1 MKTNQIMVSQDRE
14 LFGVLIRQETKTN
27 MLNLSDLKEAYLH
40 GRVLNKWSDKRIE
53 DVLQS
58 SDNHERLYYL
68 LEKQGFVNTGIVA
81 FMGDMKKSPTQTL
94 KRNNVYKTTGR
105 GENKTTWCNPYI
117 WVLIAMEMNPELYAS
132 VVTWLTDKLILNRIE
147 AGNFYKGFTNCI
159 IDWKP
164 NYPKIAYALNQIV
177 FGKHEI
183 GIRNN
188 ANEEQLKQLTDVQK
202 KLGFAV
208 EMGYITDEKMLME
221 EMRKIYTFIN
231 K

>member
-1 MKTNQIMVSQDRE
+1 MKTNQIMISQDRE

-27 MLNLSDLKEAYLH
+27 MLNLSDLKEAYTH
-40 GRVLNKWSDKRIE
+40 GRVLKGWNLKRIE
-53 DVLQS
+53 NVLES
-58 SDNHERLYYL
+58 IDNHERLFHL
-68 LEKQGFVNTGIVA
+68 LDKQGFVDVDFNEFSKQMV
-81 FMGDMKKSPTQTL
+81 KSPAKAL
-94 KRNNVYKTTGR
+94 KSLGVYKTTGR
-105 GENKTTWCNPYI
+105 GETKTTWCNPYV

-147 AGNFYKGFTNCI
+147 AGNFYKGFTNSI

-188 ANEEQLKQLTDVQK
+188 ANEEQLKQLTDIQK

-221 EMRKIYTFIN
+221 EMRKIYKFIN